1 MDRVIV
7 TKLKRV
13 HTLARLVLKAA
24 ARPIILVF
32 AARRFIT
39 PRVLRRLGLQQL
51 LVRLE
56 GLLGLRQLLTT
67 RRLTPV
73 TQRASLRLLR
83 TTRRLTPVTQRVGL
97 RQLLTTRRLTPVTQ
111 QAKRPR
117 PALHL
122 VSLLTARQTGIP
134 LLRLRRTTAPVAGQT
149 QQPLPRLRLTTTLAG
164 QHRRLRQLR
173 LLQHIQQPTLQTR
186 RHKQTE
192 IQTQLCMNG

>member
-24 ARPIILVF
+24 ARPTILVF

-73 TQRASLRLLR
+73 TQ
-83 TTRRLTPVTQRVGL
+83 
-97 RQLLTTRRLTPVTQ
+97 

-134 LLRLRRTTAPVAGQT
+134 LPRLRLTTAPVAGQM